1 MYKINIVMT
10 KRVTERKKLDP
21 SETRQAF
28 NDVSIKLLCCRY
40 WVLEEWE
47 CFDLSVPFWRIYHNN
62 IAGARILFN
71 NAVTQLTEDIMVII
85 PPNTS
90 FSTELKS
97 DGNHNNYESIS
108 GRKFVKKDNLY
119 AIAQKNR
126 VDHLFIHF
134 SLGFPLDF
142 VKTGINILPC
152 DAHTLRIIKDIQDSC
167 SEDSTFNFSECLRI
181 NQLINYALLQLQD
194 NIWKFGTIDQRIFSA
209 MKFIEKHFNDKITNE
224 ELADKANMAV
234 NSFAR
239 LFKTSTGVSIQQYI
253 IKTKIETAC
262 NLMHHSNKTI
272 DEIAYECGFSDRHH
286 FAKIFKKVM
295 NVNPAYYKKRLT
307 MA

>member
-1 MYKINIVMT
+1 MT
-10 KRVTERKKLDP
+10 ERVSDRKKLDP
-21 SETRQAF
+21 SEIRQTF
-28 NDVSIKLLCCRY
+28 NDISIKLLCCRY
-40 WVLEEWE
+40 WVLEDWE

-62 IAGARILFN
+62 VPGAKILFN
-71 NAVTQLTEDIMVII
+71 NTVTELTENIIVII

-90 FSTELKS
+90 FSTALKS
-97 DGNHNNYESIS
+97 ENNNRNYESIS
-108 GRKFVKKDNLY
+108 GRKLLKKDSLDS
-119 AIAQKNR
+119 IIKKNK

-152 DAHTLRIIKDIQDSC
+152 NEYTLNIIKGIQDSC
-167 SEDSTFNFSECLRI
+167 TEDITFNFSECLRI
-181 NQLINYALLQLQD
+181 NQLINYCLLQLQD
-194 NIWKFGTIDQRIFSA
+194 NIWKFGTIDQRIFIT
-209 MKFIEKHFNDKITNE
+209 MKLIEKNFNDKITNE
-224 ELADKANMAV
+224 ELANKANMAV

-239 LFKTSTGVSIQQYI
+239 LFKTSTGISVQQYI
-253 IKTKIETAC
+253 IKTKIEMAC

-272 DEIAYECGFSDRHH
+272 DEISFECGFSDRHH
-286 FAKIFKKVM
+286 FAKTFKKLM

>member
-1 MYKINIVMT
+1 MS
-10 KRVTERKKLDP
+10 KRVTEERKHDP
-21 SETRQAF
+21 SEIRQAF

-40 WVLEEWE
+40 WVLEDWE
-47 CFDLSVPFWRIYHNN
+47 CSDLSVPFWRIYHNN
-62 IAGARILFN
+62 IAGANILFN
-71 NAVTQLTEDIMVII
+71 NTTINLKQDIVVLI

-90 FSTELKS
+90 FSTELKKNKSQNS
-97 DGNHNNYESIS
+97 DESIS
-108 GRKFVKKDNLY
+108 GRKFAKKDSLSS
-119 AIAQKNR
+119 IELKNK

-142 VKTGINILPC
+142 AQTGVNILPC
-152 DAHTLRIIKDIQDSC
+152 DAATLSLIDEIQNSC
-167 SEDSTFNFSECLRI
+167 ADDTNFSFSECLKI
-181 NQLINYALLQLQD
+181 NQLISSCLLRLQN
-194 NIWKFGTIDQRIFSA
+194 NIWKFSTIDQRIFGT
-209 MKFIEKHFNDKITNE
+209 MRFIEKHFNEKIGNE

-239 LFKTSTGVSIQQYI
+239 LFKANTGISVQQYI
-253 IKTKIETAC
+253 IKTKIEFAC

-286 FAKIFKKVM
+286 FAKVFKKVM
-295 NVNPAYYKKRLT
+295 NINPAYYKKRLT